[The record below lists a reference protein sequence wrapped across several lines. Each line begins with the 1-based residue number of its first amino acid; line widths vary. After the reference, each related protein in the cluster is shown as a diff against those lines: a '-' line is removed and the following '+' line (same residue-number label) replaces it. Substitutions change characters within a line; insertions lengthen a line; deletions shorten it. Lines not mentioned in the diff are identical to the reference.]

1 MFVSFSIR
9 YNQRPPS
16 LLAPG
21 VLHFRT
27 EQSHKYYFHPKVSIP
42 SIYAPSIRK
51 FFLLLVCP
59 INPTFFKIILG
70 GTHHKIVSFYEK
82 ISSWSEDKFCMCGD
96 WKTKT

>member
-1 MFVSFSIR
+1 MFVSFRIR

-51 FFLLLVCP
+51 IFFTTSCP
-59 INPTFFKIILG
+59 INPYFFQNNFRGHASQNRLIL
-70 GTHHKIVSFYEK
+70 
-82 ISSWSEDKFCMCGD
+82 
-96 WKTKT
+96 

>member
-51 FFLLLVCP
+51 IFTTSCP
-59 INPTFFKIILG
+59 INPYFFQNNFRGHASQNRLIL
-70 GTHHKIVSFYEK
+70 
-82 ISSWSEDKFCMCGD
+82 
-96 WKTKT
+96 

>member
-51 FFLLLVCP
+51 ILLLVVLYTL
-59 INPTFFKIILG
+59 TFFKTILG